1 MLRNLPANGQ
11 LNVSIDAHVDNYWTV
26 FDRKCL
32 IYLAE
37 IVWSTIVK
45 RCESDAYMACEEQ
58 AWDQKLS
65 GSAADSFTQKCV
77 TNAVGAGPRWCV
89 PHYCQQNSD
98 CTGGAGC
105 NVCWAGL
112 CGN

>member
-1 MLRNLPANGQ
+1 MKR
-11 LNVSIDAHVDNYWTV
+11 
-26 FDRKCL
+26 
-32 IYLAE
+32 LALVPVLCSFVISGTAAADLSCKAKATWQRLAGE
-37 IVWSTIVK
+37 TLFSFVK

-89 PHYCQQNSD
+89 PHYCQKNSD